1 MRWRPAARKPRHHQI
16 EAAPGKMDRA
26 DLAQKTRSKH
36 GQDTVRLDKQTPEAV
51 GGLGVIGGMSM
62 ILLESDR
69 ILDLARHGPDPRV
82 ETERAHSAN

>member
-1 MRWRPAARKPRHHQI
+1 
-16 EAAPGKMDRA
+16 
-26 DLAQKTRSKH
+26 
-36 GQDTVRLDKQTPEAV
+36 
-51 GGLGVIGGMSM
+51 MSM